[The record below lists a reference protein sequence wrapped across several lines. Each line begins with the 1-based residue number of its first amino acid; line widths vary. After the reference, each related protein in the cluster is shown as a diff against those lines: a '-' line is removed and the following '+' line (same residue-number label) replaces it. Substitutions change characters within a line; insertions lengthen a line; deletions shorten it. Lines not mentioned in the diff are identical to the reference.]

1 MKKFKFKSQ
10 LPFVL
15 AGLLSVVI
23 VSCER
28 GFSDEI
34 ALATYPDIPEVFT
47 DVPVSL
53 TDQFFVSFDP
63 AGGANVNG
71 FGTDTKEAYL
81 GTTSIRIDV
90 PDYINS
96 QGTKNPQGTYIGGI
110 FVDRGNGRNLTKY
123 DALTFWAKGSVTA
136 EIGLFGFGTDF
147 EGDAHAVGLNNVTLS
162 TDWRKY
168 TIPIPDAS
176 KLVQEKGVFAFSA
189 GTANTSGL
197 GYTFWM
203 DEIRFVNSGIV
214 AQPSTAISWEG
225 GNNQTAYTDAVI
237 TTTGVTQTVTLGDGS
252 VVTTAIAPGYLD
264 FKTSDPFVAQ
274 VNESGEITV
283 VGTSGTATITAS
295 LNGVDAVG
303 SVTIT
308 SMGRFALAE
317 APVPTHAAADVSSIF
332 SDAYPDAVVSNFTPG
347 YGGSTTETTTI
358 SNGRDNFLSYK
369 NNNYTGIEFPAT
381 PIDASSKTHM
391 HVDIY
396 VEEAGTSSVEFQI
409 RDIGENGEINTDVNS
424 GNPTVD
430 DKDYRF
436 TANGLA
442 VGEWKSFE
450 IPLAGDLANQKNNLG
465 SIVVVGGPDFILD
478 NIYFY

>member
-81 GTTSIRIDV
+81 GTSSIRIDV
-90 PDYINS
+90 PMTSD
-96 QGTKNPQGTYIGGI
+96 PQGSFIGGI
-110 FVDRGNGRNLTKY
+110 FLDRGNGRDLTNY
-123 DALTFWAKGSVTA
+123 DALTFWAKGSMTA
-136 EIGLFGFGTDF
+136 NVDLFGFGMDF
-147 EGDAHAVGLNNVTLS
+147 EGDNYRIDLENTRLS
-162 TDWRKY
+162 TDWMKY

-176 KLVQEKGVFAFSA
+176 KLVQEKGMFSFSA
-189 GTANTSGL
+189 CACSTFGF
-197 GYTFWM
+197 GYVIWI
-203 DEIRFVNSGIV
+203 DEIRFENLGLV
-214 AQPSTAISWEG
+214 AQPLTSIFGGENST
-225 GNNQTAYTDAVI
+225 QTAYTDAVI
-237 TTTGVTQTVTLGDGS
+237 TTTGITQTVTLGDGS

-283 VGTSGTATITAS
+283 MGTGEATITAS

-303 SVTIT
+303 SLTIN
-308 SMGRFALAE
+308 SLGRFDLPDA
-317 APVPTHAAADVSSIF
+317 PTHAAADVISIF
-332 SDAYPDAVVSNFTPG
+332 SDAYENVPVDFYNG
-347 YGGSTTETTTI
+347 YWEPYQTTT
-358 SNGRDNFLSYK
+358 SADFDVNGDNILSY
-369 NNNYTGIEFPAT
+369 
-381 PIDASSKTHM
+381 
-391 HVDIY
+391 
-396 VEEAGTSSVEFQI
+396 
-409 RDIGENGEINTDVNS
+409 ENFNFVGHQFGS
-424 GNPTVD
+424 PTVNGSQMTHFHFDVFIPGSLPSDAKLKVTIKDFGADGADGGGD
-430 DKDYRF
+430 DTTQEF
-436 TANGLA
+436 TLTSADLTGDA
-442 VGEWKSFE
+442 WSSID
-450 IPLAGDLANQKNNLG
+450 IPLSLSPKSKIGQLIYENDG
-465 SIVVVGGPDFILD
+465 SNVTALYLD
-478 NIYFY
+478 NVYFYKQ

>member
-90 PDYINS
+90 PAEND
-96 QGTKNPQGTYIGGI
+96 PQGGYIGGI
-110 FVDRGNGRNLTKY
+110 FVDRGNGRDLTNY

-147 EGDAHAVGLNNVTLS
+147 EGDKNAVGLNNITLS

-203 DEIRFVNSGIV
+203 DEIRFEKLGFV
-214 AQPSTAISWEG
+214 AQPLTFIFG
-225 GNNQTAYTDAVI
+225 GENTTQTSYTDSVI
-237 TTTGVTQTVTLGDGS
+237 KTTGITQTVTLGDGS

-274 VNESGEITV
+274 VNELGEITV
-283 VGTSGTATITAS
+283 MGTGEATITAS

-303 SVTIT
+303 SLTIN
-308 SMGRFALAE
+308 SLGRFDLPDA
-317 APVPTHAAADVSSIF
+317 PTHAAADVISIF
-332 SDAYPDAVVSNFTPG
+332 SDAYENVPVDFYNG
-347 YGGSTTETTTI
+347 YWEPYQTTT
-358 SNGRDNFLSYK
+358 SADFDVNGDNILSY
-369 NNNYTGIEFPAT
+369 
-381 PIDASSKTHM
+381 
-391 HVDIY
+391 
-396 VEEAGTSSVEFQI
+396 
-409 RDIGENGEINTDVNS
+409 ENFNFVGHQFGS
-424 GNPTVD
+424 PTVNGSQMTHFHFDVFIPGTLPSGARLKVTIKDFGADGADGNGD
-430 DKDYRF
+430 DTTQEF
-436 TANGLA
+436 TLTSADLTGDA
-442 VGEWKSFE
+442 WSSID
-450 IPLAGDLANQKNNLG
+450 IPLSLSPKSKIGQLIYENDG
-465 SIVVVGGPDFILD
+465 SDVTALYLD
-478 NIYFY
+478 NVYFYKQ

>member
-90 PDYINS
+90 PASND
-96 QGTKNPQGTYIGGI
+96 PQGGYIGGI
-110 FVDRGNGRNLTKY
+110 FVDRGNGRNLTNY

-147 EGDAHAVGLNNVTLS
+147 EGDKHAVGLNNITLS

-168 TIPIPDAS
+168 IIPIPDAS

-203 DEIRFVNSGIV
+203 DEIRFEKLGFV
-214 AQPSTAISWEG
+214 AQPLTFIFG
-225 GNNQTAYTDAVI
+225 GENTTQTSYTDSVI
-237 TTTGVTQTVTLGDGS
+237 KTTGITQTVTLGDGS

-274 VNESGEITV
+274 VNELGEITV
-283 VGTSGTATITAS
+283 MGTGEATITAS

-303 SVTIT
+303 SLTIN
-308 SMGRFALAE
+308 SLGRFDLPDA
-317 APVPTHAAADVSSIF
+317 PTHAAADVISIF
-332 SDAYPDAVVSNFTPG
+332 SDAYENVPVDFYNG
-347 YGGSTTETTTI
+347 YWEPYQTTT
-358 SNGRDNFLSYK
+358 SADFDVNGDNILSY
-369 NNNYTGIEFPAT
+369 
-381 PIDASSKTHM
+381 
-391 HVDIY
+391 
-396 VEEAGTSSVEFQI
+396 
-409 RDIGENGEINTDVNS
+409 ENFNFVGHQFGS
-424 GNPTVD
+424 PTVNGSQMTHFHFDVFIPGSLPSDAKLKVTIKDFGADGADGNGD
-430 DKDYRF
+430 DTTQVF
-436 TANGLA
+436 TLTSADLTGDA
-442 VGEWKSFE
+442 WSSID
-450 IPLAGDLANQKNNLG
+450 IPLSLSPKSKIGQLIYENDG
-465 SIVVVGGPDFILD
+465 SNVTALYLD
-478 NIYFY
+478 NVYFYKQ

>member
-90 PDYINS
+90 PASND
-96 QGTKNPQGTYIGGI
+96 PQGGYIGGI
-110 FVDRGNGRNLTKY
+110 FVDRGNGRNLTTY

-147 EGDAHAVGLNNVTLS
+147 EGDKHAVGLNNVTLS

-203 DEIRFVNSGIV
+203 DEIRFEKLGIV
-214 AQPSTAISWEG
+214 AQPLTSIFG
-225 GNNQTAYTDAVI
+225 GENTTQTSYTDSVI
-237 TTTGVTQTVTLGDGS
+237 KTTGITQTVTLGDGS
-252 VVTTAIAPGYLD
+252 VVKTTIAPGYLD

-274 VNESGEITV
+274 VNELGEITV
-283 VGTSGTATITAS
+283 VGAGTATITAS

-303 SVTIT
+303 STTIN
-308 SMGRFALAE
+308 SVGRFDLPDA
-317 APVPTHAAADVSSIF
+317 PTHAAADVISIF
-332 SDAYPDAVVSNFTPG
+332 SDAYENVPVDFYNG
-347 YGGSTTETTTI
+347 YWEPYQTTT
-358 SNGRDNFLSYK
+358 SADFDVNGDNILSY
-369 NNNYTGIEFPAT
+369 
-381 PIDASSKTHM
+381 
-391 HVDIY
+391 
-396 VEEAGTSSVEFQI
+396 
-409 RDIGENGEINTDVNS
+409 ENFNFVGHQFGS
-424 GNPTVD
+424 PTVNGSQMTHFHFDVFIPGSLPSDAKLKVTIKDFGADGADGNGD
-430 DKDYRF
+430 DTTQEF
-436 TANGLA
+436 TLTSAELTGDA
-442 VGEWKSFE
+442 WSSID
-450 IPLAGDLANQKNNLG
+450 IPLSLSPKSKIGQLIYENDG
-465 SIVVVGGPDFILD
+465 SNVTALYLD
-478 NIYFY
+478 NVYFYKQ

>member
-90 PDYINS
+90 PASND
-96 QGTKNPQGTYIGGI
+96 PQGGYIGGI
-110 FVDRGNGRNLTKY
+110 FVDRGNGRNLTNY

-147 EGDAHAVGLNNVTLS
+147 EGDKHAVGLNNITLS

-168 TIPIPDAS
+168 IIPIPDAS

-203 DEIRFVNSGIV
+203 DEIRFEKLGFV
-214 AQPSTAISWEG
+214 AQPLTFIFG
-225 GNNQTAYTDAVI
+225 GENTTQTSYTDSVI
-237 TTTGVTQTVTLGDGS
+237 KTTGITQTVTLGDGS

-274 VNESGEITV
+274 VNELGEITV
-283 VGTSGTATITAS
+283 MGTGEATITAS

-303 SVTIT
+303 SLTIN
-308 SMGRFALAE
+308 SLGRFDLPDA
-317 APVPTHAAADVSSIF
+317 PTHAAADVISIF
-332 SDAYPDAVVSNFTPG
+332 SDAYENVPVDFYNG
-347 YGGSTTETTTI
+347 YWEPYQTTT
-358 SNGRDNFLSYK
+358 SADFDVNGDNILSY
-369 NNNYTGIEFPAT
+369 
-381 PIDASSKTHM
+381 
-391 HVDIY
+391 
-396 VEEAGTSSVEFQI
+396 
-409 RDIGENGEINTDVNS
+409 ENFNFVGHQFGS
-424 GNPTVD
+424 PTVNGSQMTHFHFDVFIPGSLPSDAKLKVTIKDFGADGADGGGD
-430 DKDYRF
+430 DTTQEF
-436 TANGLA
+436 TLTSADLTGDA
-442 VGEWKSFE
+442 WSSID
-450 IPLAGDLANQKNNLG
+450 IPLSLSPKSKIGQLIYENDG
-465 SIVVVGGPDFILD
+465 SNVTALYLD
-478 NIYFY
+478 NVYFYKQ

>member
-90 PDYINS
+90 PAEND
-96 QGTKNPQGTYIGGI
+96 PQGGYIGGI
-110 FVDRGNGRNLTKY
+110 FVDRGNGRNLTNY

-189 GTANTSGL
+189 GTGRTGGL
-197 GYTFWM
+197 GFTFWM
-203 DEIRFVNSGIV
+203 DEIRFENSVIV
-214 AQPSTAISWEG
+214 AQPLTSIFGGENST
-225 GNNQTAYTDAVI
+225 QTAYTDAVI

-283 VGTSGTATITAS
+283 VGTGEATITAS

-303 SVTIT
+303 SLTIN
-308 SMGRFALAE
+308 SLGRFDLPDA
-317 APVPTHAAADVSSIF
+317 PTHAAADVISIF
-332 SDAYPDAVVSNFTPG
+332 SDAYVNVPIDFYNG
-347 YGGSTTETTTI
+347 YWEPWQTTT
-358 SNGRDNFLSYK
+358 SADFDVNGDNILSY
-369 NNNYTGIEFPAT
+369 
-381 PIDASSKTHM
+381 
-391 HVDIY
+391 
-396 VEEAGTSSVEFQI
+396 
-409 RDIGENGEINTDVNS
+409 ENFNFVGHQFGS
-424 GNPTVD
+424 PTVD
-430 DKDYRF
+430 GSQMTHFHFDVFIPGTLPSGARLKVTIKDFGADGADGNGDDTTQEF
-436 TANGLA
+436 TLTSADLTGDA
-442 VGEWKSFE
+442 WSSID
-450 IPLAGDLANQKNNLG
+450 IPLSLSPKSKIGQLIYENDG
-465 SIVVVGGPDFILD
+465 SDDVTALYLD
-478 NIYFY
+478 NVYFYKQ

>member
-10 LPFVL
+10 LSFL
-15 AGLLSVVI
+15 FAGLLSVVI

-28 GFSDEI
+28 EFSDEI

-90 PDYINS
+90 PASND
-96 QGTKNPQGTYIGGI
+96 PQGFYIGGI
-110 FVDRGNGRNLTKY
+110 FVDRGNGRNLTNY

-147 EGDAHAVGLNNVTLS
+147 EGDAHAVGLNNVMLS

-176 KLVQEKGVFAFSA
+176 KLVQEKGVFAFAA

-225 GNNQTAYTDAVI
+225 GNNQTAYTGGVI
-237 TTTGVTQTVTLGDGS
+237 KTAGIAQTVTLGDGS
-252 VVTTAIAPGYLD
+252 VVKTAIAPGYLD

-274 VNESGEITV
+274 VNEAGEITV

-295 LNGVDAVG
+295 FKGVDVDG
-303 SVTIT
+303 SLIIN
-308 SMGRFALAE
+308 SLGRFTLPE
-317 APVPTHAAADVSSIF
+317 APVPTHAAADVISIF
-332 SDAYPDAVVSNFTPG
+332 SDAYPDAVTSNFTPG
-347 YGGSTTETTTI
+347 YGGSTTITTTL
-358 SNGRDNFLSYK
+358 SNGVDKFLRYK
-369 NNNYTGIEFPAT
+369 SNNYTGIEFQAT

-409 RDIGENGEINTDVNS
+409 RDIGENGEINTDVNT
-424 GNPTVD
+424 GNPTED

-436 TANGLA
+436 TANGLT

-450 IPLAGDLANQKNNLG
+450 IPLAEDLANQKNNLG
-465 SIVVVGGPDFILD
+465 SIVVVRGPDFILD

>member
-63 AGGANVNG
+63 ASGANVNG

-90 PDYINS
+90 PASND
-96 QGTKNPQGTYIGGI
+96 PQGDYIGGI
-110 FVDRGNGRNLTKY
+110 FVDRGNGRNLTNY

-147 EGDAHAVGLNNVTLS
+147 EGDAHAVGLENITLS

-203 DEIRFVNSGIV
+203 DEIRFENSGIV
-214 AQPSTAISWEG
+214 AQPFTAIIEG
-225 GNNQTAYTDAVI
+225 IDSTRTAYTGGVFK
-237 TTTGVTQTVTLGDGS
+237 TTGITQTVTLGDGS

-295 LNGVDAVG
+295 FNGVDAVG
-303 SVTIT
+303 SLTLK
-308 SMGRFALAE
+308 SKGRFALPDA
-317 APVPTHAAADVSSIF
+317 PTHAEADVISIF
-332 SDAYPDAVVSNFTPG
+332 SNAYENEPVDFYNG
-347 YGGSTTETTTI
+347 YWEPYQTTT
-358 SNGRDNFLSYK
+358 SADFDVNGDNILSYENFNFVGQQFGLVQSSTIDGSQMTHFHFDVFIPGTIPSDAK
-369 NNNYTGIEFPAT
+369 LKVTIKDFGADGKDGNGDDATQEFTLTSADLTGDAWNS
-381 PIDASSKTHM
+381 ID
-391 HVDIY
+391 
-396 VEEAGTSSVEFQI
+396 
-409 RDIGENGEINTDVNS
+409 
-424 GNPTVD
+424 
-430 DKDYRF
+430 
-436 TANGLA
+436 
-442 VGEWKSFE
+442 
-450 IPLAGDLANQKNNLG
+450 IPLSLSQRDKLGQLIYENDDNDLNL
-465 SIVVVGGPDFILD
+465 INKIYMD
-478 NIYFY
+478 NVYFYKQ

>member
-90 PDYINS
+90 PASND
-96 QGTKNPQGTYIGGI
+96 PQGGYIGGI
-110 FVDRGNGRNLTKY
+110 FVDRGNGRNLTNY

-147 EGDAHAVGLNNVTLS
+147 EGDKHAVGLNNVTLS

-168 TIPIPDAS
+168 IIPIPDAS

-203 DEIRFVNSGIV
+203 DEIRFEKLGFV
-214 AQPSTAISWEG
+214 AQPLTFIFG
-225 GNNQTAYTDAVI
+225 GENTTQTSYTDSVI
-237 TTTGVTQTVTLGDGS
+237 KTTGITQTVTLGDGS

-274 VNESGEITV
+274 VNELGEITV
-283 VGTSGTATITAS
+283 MGTGEATITAS

-303 SVTIT
+303 SLTIN
-308 SMGRFALAE
+308 SLGRFDLPDA
-317 APVPTHAAADVSSIF
+317 PTHAAADVISIF
-332 SDAYPDAVVSNFTPG
+332 SDAYENVPVDFYNG
-347 YGGSTTETTTI
+347 YWEPYQTTT
-358 SNGRDNFLSYK
+358 SADFDVNGDNILSY
-369 NNNYTGIEFPAT
+369 
-381 PIDASSKTHM
+381 
-391 HVDIY
+391 
-396 VEEAGTSSVEFQI
+396 
-409 RDIGENGEINTDVNS
+409 ENFNFVGHQFGS
-424 GNPTVD
+424 PTVNGSQMTHFHFDVFIPGSLPSDAKLKVTIKDFGADGADGNGD
-430 DKDYRF
+430 DTTQVF
-436 TANGLA
+436 TLTSADLTGDA
-442 VGEWKSFE
+442 WSSID
-450 IPLAGDLANQKNNLG
+450 IPLSLSPKSKIGQLIYENDG
-465 SIVVVGGPDFILD
+465 SNVTALYLD
-478 NIYFY
+478 NVYFYKQ

>member
-63 AGGANVNG
+63 AGGANVNS

-90 PDYINS
+90 PAEND
-96 QGTKNPQGTYIGGI
+96 PQGGYIGGI
-110 FVDRGNGRNLTKY
+110 FVDRGNGRDLTNY

-147 EGDAHAVGLNNVTLS
+147 EGDARAVGLNNVTLS

-189 GTANTSGL
+189 GTASTGGI

-203 DEIRFVNSGIV
+203 DEIRFEKLGIV
-214 AQPSTAISWEG
+214 AQPLTSIFG
-225 GNNQTAYTDAVI
+225 GQNSEQTAYTDAVI

-283 VGTSGTATITAS
+283 VGTSGTTTITAS

-308 SMGRFALAE
+308 SMGRFALPK

-332 SDAYPDAVVSNFTPG
+332 SDAYPDAIESNFDPRWD
-347 YGGSTTETTTI
+347 GSNTVYNIYSFAGDEF
-358 SNGRDNFLSYK
+358 SSYED
-369 NNNYTGIEFPAT
+369 NNYTGIVFDFD
-381 PIDASSKTHM
+381 PINASSKTHM
-391 HVDIY
+391 HVDVYI
-396 VEEAGTSSVEFQI
+396 EEAGTSSIEFQI
-409 RDIGENGEINTDVNS
+409 RDMGTDGEIDS
-424 GNPTVD
+424 DDAGYPIDD

-436 TANGLA
+436 TANGLTA
-442 VGEWKSFE
+442 GEWKSFE
-450 IPLAGDLANQKNNLG
+450 IPLAGDLSNQKG
-465 SIVVVGGPDFILD
+465 SIGLIVLVGGPDFILD

>member
-90 PDYINS
+90 PASND
-96 QGTKNPQGTYIGGI
+96 PQGGYIGGI
-110 FVDRGNGRNLTKY
+110 FVDRGNGRNLTNY

-147 EGDAHAVGLNNVTLS
+147 EGDKHSVGLNNITLS

-168 TIPIPDAS
+168 IIPIPDAS

-203 DEIRFVNSGIV
+203 DEIRFEKLGFV
-214 AQPSTAISWEG
+214 AQPLTFIFG
-225 GNNQTAYTDAVI
+225 GENTTQTSYTDSVI
-237 TTTGVTQTVTLGDGS
+237 KTTGITQTVTLGDGS
-252 VVTTAIAPGYLD
+252 VVKTAIAPAYLD

-274 VNESGEITV
+274 VNELGEITV
-283 VGTSGTATITAS
+283 MGTGEATITAS

-303 SVTIT
+303 SLTIN
-308 SMGRFALAE
+308 SLGRFDLPDA
-317 APVPTHAAADVSSIF
+317 PTHAAADVISIF
-332 SDAYPDAVVSNFTPG
+332 SDAYENVPVDFYNG
-347 YGGSTTETTTI
+347 YWEPYQTTT
-358 SNGRDNFLSYK
+358 SADFDVNGDNILSY
-369 NNNYTGIEFPAT
+369 
-381 PIDASSKTHM
+381 
-391 HVDIY
+391 
-396 VEEAGTSSVEFQI
+396 
-409 RDIGENGEINTDVNS
+409 ENFNFVGHQFGS
-424 GNPTVD
+424 PTVNGSQMTHFHFDVFIPGSLPSDAKLKVTIKDFGADGADGNGD
-430 DKDYRF
+430 DTTQEF
-436 TANGLA
+436 TLTSAELTGDA
-442 VGEWKSFE
+442 WSSID
-450 IPLAGDLANQKNNLG
+450 IPLSLSPKSKIGQLIYENDG
-465 SIVVVGGPDFILD
+465 SNVTALYLD
-478 NIYFY
+478 NVYFYKQ